1 MSNGFFGKLADEL
14 PAIITRKDI
23 STYFG
28 SYISP
33 KYLANLD
40 SQKKGSLR
48 IIFLIF
54 VYLLHIPRANLVV
67 ARGVNSSTEHIDIWR
82 RSPE

>member
-1 MSNGFFGKLADEL
+1 MGFFGKLADEL

-28 SYISP
+28 SFISP

-40 SQKKGSLR
+40 SQKKGPLKYR
-48 IIFLIF
+48 IGRKVVYRKEDFLAW
-54 VYLLHIPRANLVV
+54 LE
-67 ARGVNSSTEHIDIWR
+67 ARIEQY
-82 RSPE
+82 